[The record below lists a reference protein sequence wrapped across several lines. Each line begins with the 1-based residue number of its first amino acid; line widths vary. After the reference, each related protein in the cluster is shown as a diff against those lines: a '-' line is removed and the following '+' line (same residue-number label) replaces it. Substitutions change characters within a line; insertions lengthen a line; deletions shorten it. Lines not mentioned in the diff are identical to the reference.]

1 LPSEVSGARNIKIIH
16 KEKEEVMW
24 RVVYTG
30 QRPQK
35 ENIALDRIMLDLR
48 AEGKIPSTI
57 RFLQFKPECVLIGFH
72 QAVEQEVRLEYTQ
85 REGIEVGRRITG
97 GGAIYFDETQIGWE
111 VIGNLEE
118 LGSISYEELTRKIC
132 TGVAKGLQ
140 KLGIKAEFRPRND
153 IEVEGRK
160 ISGTGG
166 VFEGKFFLYQ
176 GTVLMD
182 FNVERMLKSLQIP
195 VEKLTSKGIKSA
207 EDRVEWVKRLLGYIP
222 QKEKIF
228 EAILEGLEEEL
239 GIETQWGEL
248 TEEERKL
255 LEEREEYF
263 GSEEWIYHVKKA
275 PQGEEMLF
283 GIYRCLGGTFRV
295 STKVDGSVLQ
305 QIIING
311 DFFVKPQRLI
321 YDLEAYLKH
330 TPIQDVE
337 RRVREFFSSRE
348 WEGLN
353 LSVEDFVEAVLF
365 PLRKVE
371 GLELGMEKKRLNNII
386 ASIGGGLIENL
397 ASAKVM
403 LLPYCAKPRWC
414 DYRHLDDCGECGGC
428 TVGDAYR
435 LAYQKGMIPI
445 TITSFE
451 LLRDTL
457 LWCAQEGYTYVGHC
471 CYEFYEKRYEIFRKA
486 SEIGAKGVLFDIVGT
501 TCYSLGVEEEE
512 RAYHGEFTVELD
524 LMKEEL
530 YMSMEMKEDVEGSHT
545 RKEQSFTLSPY
556 FEDFKPSYYKIPKAV
571 PTPQEDRTRTSM
583 QKEVFRGEATI
594 GEKTVPY
601 REALELLARCI
612 RESERPTLVIGP
624 LLFWD
629 FGEVELQDKALKL
642 RELIEKV
649 GRFNVKVLPD
659 YRPKLKKYDPAV
671 EMDPPNPHHAV
682 LHGRHDLTLLVGVHC
697 YRTDFVI
704 RLLKKHTD
712 TKIAT
717 LCGLYGHP
725 EAHLST
731 SFTDAQKLED
741 LIKLL

>member
-1 LPSEVSGARNIKIIH
+1 
-16 KEKEEVMW
+16 MW

-30 QRPQK
+30 QRPHK
-35 ENIALDRIMLDLR
+35 ENIALDRIMLDLM
-48 AEGKIPSTI
+48 AEGRIPPTI
-57 RFLQFKPECVLIGFH
+57 RFLQFKPECALVGFH
-72 QAVEQEVRLEYTQ
+72 QAVEQEIRLEYAHK
-85 REGIEVGRRITG
+85 EGIEVGRRITG
-97 GGAIYFDETQIGWE
+97 GGAIYFDQSQIGWE
-111 VIGNLEE
+111 VIATTEHLGNLN
-118 LGSISYEELTRKIC
+118 YEELTRRIC

-140 KLGIKAEFRPRND
+140 KLGIRAEFRPRND

-166 VFEGKFFLYQ
+166 VFEGKAFLYQ

-182 FNVERMLKSLQIP
+182 FNVERMLKVLQIP
-195 VEKLTSKGIKSA
+195 VEKLTSKGIKAA
-207 EDRVEWVKRLLGYIP
+207 EDRVEWVKRALGYLP
-222 QKEKIF
+222 EKEEVF
-228 EAILEGLEEEL
+228 SSILEGLKEELGFEALWGELSEEEL
-239 GIETQWGEL
+239 
-248 TEEERKL
+248 KL
-255 LEEREEYF
+255 LDDKKDYY
-263 GSEEWIYHVKKA
+263 GSEEWVYGVKKA
-275 PQGEEMLF
+275 PADSEMLF
-283 GIYRCLGGTFRV
+283 GIYRCPGGTFRV
-295 STKVDGSVLQ
+295 SAKVDLQSKVLQ
-305 QIIING
+305 QVIVNG
-311 DFFVKPQRLI
+311 DFFLKPQRLI

-330 TPIQDVE
+330 TPLKDLEKRIKD
-337 RRVREFFSSRE
+337 FFSERE

-353 LSVEDFVEAVLF
+353 LSVDDFLEAVLF

-371 GLELGMEKKRLNNII
+371 GLELGMEKKSLNNII
-386 ASIGGGLIENL
+386 ASIGGGLLENL
-397 ASAKVM
+397 QKAKVM
-403 LLPYCAKPRWC
+403 LLPYCAKPAWC

-457 LWCAQEGYTYVGHC
+457 LWCAQEGYTYIGHC
-471 CYEFYEKRYEIFRKA
+471 CYEFYEKRYEIFKKA
-486 SEIGAKGVLFDIVGT
+486 SEKGAGGVLFDIVGT

-524 LMKEEL
+524 LI
-530 YMSMEMKEDVEGSHT
+530 KEDLHRSLSLKKDLQ
-545 RKEQSFTLSPY
+545 KEPQRSGVNFDFSPHLL
-556 FEDFKPSYYKIPKAV
+556 DFKPPYYKKPKAV

-583 QKEVFRGEATI
+583 QKEVFLGEATL
-594 GEKTVPY
+594 GEEVVGYK
-601 REALELLARCI
+601 EALQALAHWI
-612 RESERPTLVIGP
+612 RQAERPTLVVGP

-629 FGEVELQDKALKL
+629 FGEKELQDKARVL

-659 YRPKLKKYDPAV
+659 YRPKLKKYDPSV

-682 LHGRHDLTLLVGVHC
+682 LHGGHDLTLLVGVHC

-704 RLLKKHTD
+704 RLLRKHTD
-712 TKIAT
+712 TRVVT

-725 EAHLST
+725 TAHLST
-731 SFTDAQKLED
+731 SFTDAEKLED

>member
-1 LPSEVSGARNIKIIH
+1 
-16 KEKEEVMW
+16 MW

-30 QRPQK
+30 QRPHY
-35 ENIALDRIMLDLR
+35 ENIALDRIMLDLM
-48 AEGKIPSTI
+48 AEGKIPPTI
-57 RFLQFKPECVLIGFH
+57 RFLQFKPECVLVGFH

-85 REGIEVGRRITG
+85 RENIQVGRRITG

-111 VIGNLEE
+111 VIASTDHV
-118 LGSISYEELTRKIC
+118 GSLSYEELTKKIC

-140 KLGIKAEFRPRND
+140 RLGIRAEFRPRND

-166 VFEGKFFLYQ
+166 VFEGKTFLYQ

-207 EDRVEWVKRLLGYIP
+207 EDRVEWVKRALGYMP
-222 QKEKIF
+222 QKEEVF
-228 EAILEGLEEEL
+228 SAILEGLKEEL
-239 GIETQWGEL
+239 SIQYQWGEL
-248 TEEERKL
+248 SDEELAL
-255 LEEREEYF
+255 LEEKRDYF
-263 GSEEWIYHVKKA
+263 KSDEWVYHVKKA
-275 PQGEEMLF
+275 PQEEEMLF
-283 GIYRCLGGTFRV
+283 GIYRCPGGTFRV
-295 STKVDGSVLQ
+295 SAKVDFQSKVLQ
-305 QIIING
+305 QVIING

-330 TPIQDVE
+330 TPIADVE
-337 RRVREFFSSRE
+337 KRIREFFSQRR

-353 LSVEDFVEAVLF
+353 LSVEDLVEAVLF
-365 PLRKVE
+365 PLRKIE
-371 GLELGMEKKRLNNII
+371 GLDLGIEKKRLNNII
-386 ASIGGGLIENL
+386 ASIGGGLIENINK
-397 ASAKVM
+397 AKVM

-457 LWCAQEGYTYVGHC
+457 LWCAQNGYTYIGHC
-471 CYEFYEKRYEIFRKA
+471 CYEFYEKRYEIFRRA
-486 SEIGAKGVLFDIVGT
+486 SEEGAKGVLFDIVGT

-512 RAYHGEFTVELD
+512 KAYHGEFTVELD
-524 LMKEEL
+524 LIKEDL
-530 YMSMEMKEDVEGSHT
+530 YRSLSMKEDV
-545 RKEQSFTLSPY
+545 KEEDSKREANFDFSPY
-556 FEDFKPSYYKIPKAV
+556 LVDFRPSYYKKPKAV
-571 PTPQEDRTRTSM
+571 PTPEEDKTRVSM
-583 QKEVFRGEATI
+583 EREVFLGEATI
-594 GEKTVPY
+594 GDEVVSY
-601 REALELLARCI
+601 LQALQTLARCI
-612 RESERPTLVIGP
+612 RESERPTLVVGP
-624 LLFWD
+624 LIFWD
-629 FGEVELQDKALKL
+629 FGDKRLQEKARLI

-649 GRFNVKVLPD
+649 GKFNVKVLPD
-659 YRPKLKKYDPAV
+659 YRPKLKKYDPSV

-682 LHGRHDLTLLVGVHC
+682 LHGKHDLTLLVGVHC

-704 RLLKKHTD
+704 RLLKKHTE
-712 TKIAT
+712 TKVVA

-725 EAHLST
+725 TADLST
-731 SFTDAQKLED
+731 SFTEAEKLET
-741 LIKLL
+741 LLKLL

>member
-1 LPSEVSGARNIKIIH
+1 
-16 KEKEEVMW
+16 MW

-30 QRPQK
+30 QRPHK
-35 ENIALDRIMLDLR
+35 ENIALDRIMLDLM
-48 AEGKIPSTI
+48 AEGRIPPTI
-57 RFLQFKPECVLIGFH
+57 RFLQFKPECALVGFH
-72 QAVEQEVRLEYTQ
+72 QAVEQEIRLEYAHK
-85 REGIEVGRRITG
+85 EGIEVGRRITG
-97 GGAIYFDETQIGWE
+97 GGAIYFDQSQIGWE
-111 VIGNLEE
+111 VIATTEHLGNLN
-118 LGSISYEELTRKIC
+118 YEELTRRIC

-140 KLGIKAEFRPRND
+140 KLGIRAEFRPRND

-166 VFEGKFFLYQ
+166 VFEGKAFLYQ

-182 FNVERMLKSLQIP
+182 FNVERMLKVLQIP
-195 VEKLTSKGIKSA
+195 VEKLTSKGIKAA
-207 EDRVEWVKRLLGYIP
+207 EDRVEWVKRALGYLP
-222 QKEKIF
+222 EKEEVF
-228 EAILEGLEEEL
+228 SSILEGLKEELGFEALWGELSEEEL
-239 GIETQWGEL
+239 
-248 TEEERKL
+248 KL
-255 LEEREEYF
+255 LDDKKDYY
-263 GSEEWIYHVKKA
+263 GSEEWVYGVKKA
-275 PQGEEMLF
+275 PADSEMLF
-283 GIYRCLGGTFRV
+283 GIYRCPGGTFRV
-295 STKVDGSVLQ
+295 SAKVDLQSKVLQ
-305 QIIING
+305 QVIING
-311 DFFVKPQRLI
+311 DFFLKPQRLI

-330 TPIQDVE
+330 TPLKDLEKRIKD
-337 RRVREFFSSRE
+337 FFSERE

-353 LSVEDFVEAVLF
+353 LSVDDFLEAVLF

-371 GLELGMEKKRLNNII
+371 GLELGMEKKSLNNII
-386 ASIGGGLIENL
+386 ASIGGGLLENL
-397 ASAKVM
+397 QKAKVM
-403 LLPYCAKPRWC
+403 LLPYCAKPAWC

-457 LWCAQEGYTYVGHC
+457 LWCAQEGYTYIGHC
-471 CYEFYEKRYEIFRKA
+471 CYEFYEKRYEIFKKA
-486 SEIGAKGVLFDIVGT
+486 SEKGAGGVLFDIVGT

-524 LMKEEL
+524 LI
-530 YMSMEMKEDVEGSHT
+530 KEDLHRSLSLKKDLQ
-545 RKEQSFTLSPY
+545 KEPQRSGVNFDFSPHLL
-556 FEDFKPSYYKIPKAV
+556 DFKPPYYKKPKAV

-583 QKEVFRGEATI
+583 QKEVFLGEATL
-594 GEKTVPY
+594 GEEVVGYK
-601 REALELLARCI
+601 EALQALAHWI
-612 RESERPTLVIGP
+612 RQAERPTLVVGP

-629 FGEVELQDKALKL
+629 FGEKELQDKARVL

-659 YRPKLKKYDPAV
+659 YRPKLKKYDPSV

-682 LHGRHDLTLLVGVHC
+682 LHGGHDLTLLVGVHC

-704 RLLKKHTD
+704 RLLRKHTD
-712 TKIAT
+712 TRVVT

-725 EAHLST
+725 TAHLST
-731 SFTDAQKLED
+731 SFTDAEKLED

>member
-1 LPSEVSGARNIKIIH
+1 
-16 KEKEEVMW
+16 MW

-30 QRPQK
+30 ARPHH
-35 ENIALDRIMLDLR
+35 ENIALDRIMLDLM
-48 AEGKIPSTI
+48 AEGKIPPTV
-57 RFLQFKPECVLIGFH
+57 RFLQFKPECVLVGFH

-111 VIGNLEE
+111 VIATTEH
-118 LGSISYEELTRKIC
+118 LGSSYEELTRRIC
-132 TGVAKGLQ
+132 TGAAKGLQ
-140 KLGIKAEFRPRND
+140 RLGIKAEFRPRND

-166 VFEGKFFLYQ
+166 VFEGKAFLYQ

-207 EDRVEWVKRLLGYIP
+207 EDRVEWVKRALGYLP
-222 QKEKIF
+222 QKEEVF
-228 EAILEGLEEEL
+228 NALLEGLREEL
-239 GIETQWGEL
+239 GFDFQWGEL
-248 TEEERKL
+248 TAEEKEL
-255 LEEREEYF
+255 LESRKDYYR
-263 GSEEWIYHVKKA
+263 SEEWVFGVKKA
-275 PQGEEMLF
+275 PQDSEMLF
-283 GIYRCLGGTFRV
+283 GIYRCPGGTFRV
-295 STKVDGSVLQ
+295 SAKVDLQSKVLQ
-305 QIIING
+305 QVMVNG
-311 DFFVKPQRLI
+311 DFFVRPQRLI

-330 TPIQDVE
+330 TPLQEVE
-337 RRVREFFSSRE
+337 KRVREFFSQKE

-353 LSVEDFVEAVLF
+353 LKVEDFVEAVLF

-371 GLELGMEKKRLNNII
+371 GAEIGMEKKRLNNII
-386 ASIGGGLIENL
+386 ASVGGGLVENL
-397 ASAKVM
+397 KKAKVM

-457 LWCAQEGYTYVGHC
+457 LWCAQNGYTYVGHC
-471 CYEFYEKRYEIFRKA
+471 CYEFYEKRYEIFRRA
-486 SEIGAKGVLFDIVGT
+486 SEEGANGVLFDILGT

-512 RAYHGEFTVELD
+512 KAYHGEFTVELD
-524 LMKEEL
+524 LI
-530 YMSMEMKEDVEGSHT
+530 KEDLYLSLSVKEDAQ
-545 RKEQSFTLSPY
+545 EQSQRSELS
-556 FEDFKPSYYKIPKAV
+556 FDFSPHLADFRPSYYKKPRAV

-583 QKEVFRGEATI
+583 QREVFLGEATL
-594 GEKTVPY
+594 GEQVVGY
-601 REALELLARCI
+601 SEALQTLARWI
-612 RESERPTLVIGP
+612 RQAERPTLVVGP

-629 FGEVELQDKALKL
+629 FGEKELQEKAKAL

-659 YRPKLKKYDPAV
+659 YRPKLKKYDPSV

-682 LHGRHDLTLLVGVHC
+682 LHGDHDLTLLVGVHC

-704 RLLKKHTD
+704 RLLRKYTQ
-712 TKIAT
+712 TKVVA

-725 EAHLST
+725 TAHLST
-731 SFTDAQKLED
+731 SFTSAEKIED
-741 LIKLL
+741 LVKLL